1 MTRLKGENCKGA
13 SNKES
18 GERDEDDLIKDIVN
32 DFNLLE
38 QTGKPIGSNFAKII
52 NNVIRFTV
60 SKEELVIKLESLE
73 SLKVKKYNKEIWGEI
88 LQSITRSKDFK
99 TQKVQGCT
107 LKTVGVISKVNGT
120 LLNLKNRKNL
130 SPNNLSYS
138 NAHDCKDSLAHVNE
152 ECAL

>member
-18 GERDEDDLIKDIVN
+18 GERDENDLIKDIVN

-38 QTGKPIGSNFAKII
+38 QTGKPIGSNIAKII

-107 LKTVGVISKVNGT
+107 LKTVGVISKVTGT
-120 LLNLKNRKNL
+120 LLNLKNRKRG
-130 SPNNLSYS
+130 
-138 NAHDCKDSLAHVNE
+138 
-152 ECAL
+152 

>member
-1 MTRLKGENCKGA
+1 M
-13 SNKES
+13 
-18 GERDEDDLIKDIVN
+18 
-32 DFNLLE
+32 
-38 QTGKPIGSNFAKII
+38 
-52 NNVIRFTV
+52 
-60 SKEELVIKLESLE
+60 ESLE

-107 LKTVGVISKVNGT
+107 LKTVGVISKFTGT

>member
-32 DFNLLE
+32 DSNLLE

-52 NNVIRFTV
+52 NNVICFAI

-99 TQKVQGCT
+99 TQKAQGCT
-107 LKTVGVISKVNGT
+107 LKTVGVISKVTGT
-120 LLNLKNRKNL
+120 LLNLKNSKNL

-138 NAHDCKDSLAHVNE
+138 IAPDCKDSLAHVNE